1 MLFLDKYQKHN
12 CLLSLEKT
20 IVIVITIV
28 LVVVVEVAVVSVN
41 AIHTHIA
48 HFFRKNSKEED
59 RMINFSLSST
69 NSKIFFML
77 MTRILF
83 QKTYIVFQS
92 CTTVHTG
99 SVL

>member
-1 MLFLDKYQKHN
+1 MLFLDKYYQKHN

-20 IVIVITIV
+20 VVIVIIIV
-28 LVVVVEVAVVSVN
+28 LVAVVAVASVS

-69 NSKIFFML
+69 NSKIFLML

-83 QKTYIVFQS
+83 QNPYIVFQS
-92 CTTVHTG
+92 CTAVHTG